1 MSAYILEN
9 SLSKP
14 KFRADICRPIDAMM
28 LFPSNEWDSL
38 VVIGEAGIQAVKH
51 AGAAPEDFNIKLNS
65 DEMHK
70 IQDCAV
76 IKREGVVAIPAW
88 VAWAAVGVSVA
99 ASIYAYVAAK
109 NIKVPSNVNQTQ
121 ESPNN
126 RIQARENEARLGQ
139 RVEYICGQVR
149 LFPSK
154 IAREYIVIENNEQ
167 VEYGYYSVGEGLLEL
182 SDTRDGRTSGNLM
195 SGWALSAY
203 GPNQSPMTGD
213 APFYQIGADIDEPI
227 KTAFVS
233 DEAVRDEIEPPNDLS
248 VSLDLEMTYRGFG
261 VIEIV
266 IIDKPDDYSF
276 LDNYEPGEFV
286 TLVNA
291 FATAQKGTKTLY
303 QINYSGGSTGFS
315 QVTVPINDYV
325 GIYENHVTNQTIK
338 YEIKSVFD
346 GGMELWLPTSVTP
359 EQETAIKRTSNTKLT
374 RSDTSRVDEFANG
387 ASIFYSSGL
396 EGDYYSEVEVGD
408 YVKCVITSEPVNGV
422 ISGSSSRVLGP
433 FAGQSGIK
441 TIQYNL
447 LSDGLYKDDGSSVSG
462 FKVSGQAIVRE
473 IDAAGNITGNS
484 KDEPWELETNQ
495 ENNRKQA
502 GDTFTITHNYE
513 NYTIEFVR
521 DTPRDFAFN
530 GSVVDVVELT
540 ELYFMR
546 EEPAGASYGN
556 KTTVQTRRRQ
566 STFGIGAAQKINML
580 AQQSYP
586 DGPSRYLDDTL
597 YYMALNNK
605 FGRRTQQQ
613 ADKMRTHL
621 REIRQEIVDYFGS
634 EEAAY
639 FDYTFDSTDITFE
652 SAVNQVAKAVFAS
665 AYQIGSDIRFF
676 PNLLQDVDAMVFS
689 HANKQTGK
697 QTFKYSFTD
706 LQDKGYDC
714 VEVKWRNPANQDAEE
729 TIYIPTQGTNP
740 KVVELVGVRNKKKAE
755 VHGWREWYRVKYQRF
770 SYECLVGLEATHL
783 VPGRRVGI
791 VNNIA
796 GVNLD
801 GYVKAWDGDK
811 RIVTSQDVD
820 VSGGGYT
827 LIMSMP
833 QGGTEAFTVTQGR
846 YLDELLLDRKPI
858 FDINTTLMENP
869 QYFRIAKDDDLPRDS
884 YSVQE
889 VRLTDGGIQLV
900 GVNYA
905 PEQYQKDSLMSV

>member
-38 VVIGEAGIQAVKH
+38 VVIGEAGIQAVRH
-51 AGAAPEDFNIKLNS
+51 AGATPEDFNIKLNS

-76 IKREGVVAIPAW
+76 IKREGLVAVPAW

-149 LFPSK
+149 SFPSK

-167 VEYGYYSVGEGLLEL
+167 VEYGYYSVGEGLLDL
-182 SDTRDGRTSGNLM
+182 SDARDRRTSGNLM

-213 APFYQIGADIDEPI
+213 APFYQIGADINEPI

-248 VSLDLEMTYRGFG
+248 IELDLRITGNGDGTGTIKIFN
-261 VIEIV
+261 
-266 IIDKPDDYSF
+266 KPDDYSF
-276 LDNYEPGEFV
+276 LENYDLGEN
-286 TLVNA
+286 VNFA
-291 FATAQKGTKTLY
+291 LAYATAVNGQKTLY
-303 QINYSGGSTGFS
+303 KISYAGQSSGFT
-315 QVTVPINDYV
+315 QEIVDNNDYV
-325 GIYENHVTNQTIK
+325 NISERDITGQTID
-338 YEIKSVFD
+338 YVIQSLADDEMTIAIPQD
-346 GGMELWLPTSVTP
+346 LTQEQLDAWDRTLDTP
-359 EQETAIKRTSNTKLT
+359 IVRNDFFK
-374 RSDTSRVDEFANG
+374 VDEFG
-387 ASIFYSSGL
+387 DGTSIFYSNNL
-396 EGDYYSEVEVGD
+396 DGDYYGESGGTYFKSTVTKEALSG
-408 YVKCVITSEPVNGV
+408 IL
-422 ISGSSSRVLGP
+422 SGSSSRVLGP
-433 FAGQSGIK
+433 FAGQAGIT

-447 LSDGLYKDDGSSVSG
+447 LSDGLYKDAGNNNISNVTVDGEC
-462 FKVSGQAIVRE
+462 IVRE
-473 IDAAGNITGNS
+473 IDEFGTPTGQNIKGDWS
-484 KDEPWELETNQ
+484 LSTNT
-495 ENNRKQA
+495 ENKRKQS
-502 GDTFTITHNYE
+502 GDTFIINHSYE
-513 NYTIEFVR
+513 NYTVEFLR
-521 DTPRDFAFN
+521 LTPRDFAFN

-546 EEPAGASYGN
+546 EEPVGASYGN

-580 AQQSYP
+580 AQQNYP
-586 DGPSRYLDDTL
+586 DGPSRYFDDTL

-755 VHGWREWYRVKYQRF
+755 VHGWREWYRVKCQRF

-811 RIVTSQDVD
+811 RIVTSQGID
-820 VSGGGYT
+820 VSDGGYT

-833 QGGTEAFTVTQGR
+833 QGGTEAFIVTQGR

-869 QYFRIAKDDDLPRDS
+869 QYFRVAKDDDLPRDS

-905 PEQYQKDSLMSV
+905 PEQYQKDDLMSA